1 MKEANLQQTD
11 NQPDKYK
18 KPRPLGLSIL
28 LIFSFVFNG
37 MLFGAMLTGF
47 LSRELVQEILQQH
60 YKQLVITNRAVMFI
74 TGSGVV
80 LAVMSLT
87 GIVLMWRMRRIG
99 FYLFAAGQL
108 IFLIALVFILK
119 SFDVVNISIALF
131 IILLIGAHLK
141 MMR

>member
-1 MKEANLQQTD
+1 MEEPSLQQID
-11 NQPDKYK
+11 IQQGKNK

-28 LIFSFVFNG
+28 LIFTFVFNG
-37 MLFGAMLTGF
+37 LMFGAMLTGF
-47 LSRELVQEILQQH
+47 LSRDLVQEILQQH

-74 TGSGVV
+74 TG
-80 LAVMSLT
+80 T
-87 GIVLMWRMRRIG
+87 GICFAGISLAGIVMMWLMRRIG

-108 IFLIALVFILK
+108 IFLISLVFVLK
-119 SFDVVNISIALF
+119 SFDIINISIALF

>member
-1 MKEANLQQTD
+1 MEEPSLKQIDIQQGK
-11 NQPDKYK
+11 NK

-28 LIFSFVFNG
+28 LIFTFVFNG
-37 MLFGAMLTGF
+37 LLFGAMLTGF
-47 LSRELVQEILQQH
+47 LSRDLVQEILQQH

-74 TGSGVV
+74 TGTGIC
-80 LAVMSLT
+80 LAGISLT
-87 GIVLMWRMRRIG
+87 GIVMMWLMRQIG

-108 IFLIALVFILK
+108 IFLISLVFVLK
-119 SFDVVNISIALF
+119 SFDIINISIALF